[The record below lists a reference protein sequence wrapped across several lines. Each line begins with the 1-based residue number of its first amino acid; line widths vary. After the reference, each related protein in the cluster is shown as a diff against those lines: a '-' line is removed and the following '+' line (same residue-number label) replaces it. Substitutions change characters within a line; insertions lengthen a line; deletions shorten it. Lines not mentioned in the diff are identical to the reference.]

1 MPLSQSAFFLVAHG
15 SRDPRSQVNLAQW
28 ADAFRHRLRQS
39 EETLDSGKWVQTG
52 ILEGAEIPLA
62 QQLIDFA
69 DQVRGQG
76 VRKIAVLPLFLLAG
90 VHVLED
96 IPAALAIAQK
106 HLGDRVQLQLRYHL
120 GSHPRMADL
129 LRRNMQGAAVDQWI
143 LLSHGTRRPG
153 GKQAIETIATQLG
166 AIPAYWSVPPHLG
179 DCLAALHQGEPQRI
193 GILPYFMG
201 ASGILDTI
209 STELS
214 DLELRFNKLN
224 LWIAPPLQP
233 TAIAIEFLMDLW
245 TQGQSIC
252 SHPRLSLTSI

>member
-15 SRDPRSQVNLAQW
+15 SRDPRSQANLTQW
-28 ADAFRHRLRQS
+28 ADAFRHRLRQT
-39 EETLDSGKWVQTG
+39 EETLGSAEWVQTG
-52 ILEGAEIPLA
+52 TLECAEIPLE

-69 DQVRGQG
+69 DQVRAQG
-76 VRKIAVLPLFLLAG
+76 VKEIAVLPLFLLAG

-106 HLGDRVQLQLRYHL
+106 HLGDRVQLQLQPHL

-129 LRRNMQGAAVDQWI
+129 LRRNMQGAAMDRWI

-153 GKQAIETIATQLG
+153 GRQAIEVIAAQLG
-166 AIPAYWSVPPHLG
+166 ALPAYWSVPPHLQ
-179 DCLAALHQGEPQRI
+179 DCLAALHQGNPQRI

-209 STELS
+209 SREIS
-214 DLELRFNKLN
+214 GLESRFNKLD

-233 TAIAIEFLMDLW
+233 NAIAIEFLIDLW
-245 TQGQSIC
+245 TQGQSMC
-252 SHPRLSLTSI
+252 SHPSLSLTSI